1 LINIVY
7 FDLYDIDG
15 DGKISK
21 KDLGNFLEILNTWDE
36 TDSNKIPSSM
46 KDNDLDDYKESMV
59 NLLCLEMISDKK
71 RNYIDYREFSDLMW
85 HTDIDKTC
93 VIYLEKE

>member
-1 LINIVY
+1 
-7 FDLYDIDG
+7 
-15 DGKISK
+15 
-21 KDLGNFLEILNTWDE
+21 
-36 TDSNKIPSSM
+36 M